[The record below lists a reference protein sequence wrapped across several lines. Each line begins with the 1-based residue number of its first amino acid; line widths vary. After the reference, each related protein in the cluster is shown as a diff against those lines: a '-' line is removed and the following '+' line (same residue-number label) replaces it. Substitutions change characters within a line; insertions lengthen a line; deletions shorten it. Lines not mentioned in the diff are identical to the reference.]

1 MVLSPFLSLYQPGVP
16 CLCGW
21 PYLGQQ
27 GRTVSSHAWA
37 GGLGGCGLDLRNP
50 KLGIQHSLLEEHGL
64 GLNPNGTTQGTVLP
78 QFPYL

>member
-1 MVLSPFLSLYQPGVP
+1 M
-16 CLCGW
+16 
-21 PYLGQQ
+21 
-27 GRTVSSHAWA
+27 VSSHAWA
-37 GGLGGCGLDLRNP
+37 GGLGVCGLDLRNP